1 VLRRGAQFVVYRDEA
16 LLVQPHA
23 GGVQLQVGGDRLS
36 ADGDQQLVGGDLGV
50 VGEDGGDRA
59 VGIPGHPADRDS
71 GAHVDA
77 LAGEDFRHRGGDVRV
92 FPAEQLG
99 VTLQHRDP
107 GADGVQDLGELPG
120 DVPTAEDVHAPR

>member
-23 GGVQLQVGGDRLS
+23 GGVQLRVGDRLS
-36 ADGDQQLVGGDLGV
+36 PDGDQQQLVGGDLGV

-107 GADGVQDLGELPG
+107 GAEGVQDLG
-120 DVPTAEDVHAPR
+120 DVPTAEDVPAPR